1 MNRSDL
7 NKTDGKNSSDTKNS
21 VRITKYLAEAGECA
35 RRGAEEI
42 INEGKVRINGII
54 VKELNAQVVLGRDH
68 VQVGNRTV
76 KLPPKGVILLH
87 KPRGVVS
94 TLDDPEGRKS
104 ISDYL
109 TKDQAS
115 YFPVGRLDYDSSGLL
130 ILTNDGD
137 LANRL
142 MHPKFGFERVY
153 EVRVRGSVT
162 EKTLRRL
169 TTGLKIDDDS
179 YVKAKSIIVTETLDN
194 ETSATIT
201 VGEGKNRMVR
211 KMFDACGH
219 PVMRLKRIKHGP
231 ISLGSLLGGQI
242 RKLTETEYKNLRK
255 KVFEEKDSKTSNL
268 GQAKTTKLTDKKSF
282 GGDSRKYSFANKKNK
297 VKKRTHK
304 PGARKRIR
312 D

>member
-1 MNRSDL
+1 MSPST
-7 NKTDGKNSSDTKNS
+7 NKST
-21 VRITKYLAEAGECA
+21 VRITKYLAECGECA

-42 INEGKVRINGII
+42 IKEGRVRINGIQ
-54 VKELNAQVVLGRDH
+54 VKEMNAQVTLGVDH
-68 VQVGNRTV
+68 VQVGNRTIRM
-76 KLPPKGVILLH
+76 PEKGVILFN
-87 KPRGVVS
+87 KPRSVVC
-94 TLDDPEGRKS
+94 TLSDPEGRKS
-104 ISDYL
+104 IADYL

-162 EKTLRRL
+162 DKTLRRL
-169 TTGLKIDDDS
+169 TNGLKIDEDS
-179 YVKAKSIIVTETLDN
+179 FVKAISVRVDSSEDN
-194 ETSATIT
+194 ETSLTIV

-211 KMFDACGH
+211 KMFDAVGH

-231 ISLGSLLGGQI
+231 VTLGSLQGGQL
-242 RKLTETEYKNLRK
+242 RKLTQKEYQMLKDRIFNPDKFSKNTK
-255 KVFEEKDSKTSNL
+255 SSNPS
-268 GQAKTTKLTDKKSF
+268 AP
-282 GGDSRKYSFANKKNK
+282 KYSRVENRKVSKKPRPKKN
-297 VKKRTHK
+297 VRQ
-304 PGARKRIR
+304 RVR